1 MSLSNELNQGITSAL
16 GSVLGTVK
24 LFHLQAPDDEPLP
37 FVVCSWQGGGR
48 VGNVPDLVDRLE
60 FVRAYGT
67 SAYQA
72 GTVDAAIAGA
82 LDGKNIAV
90 SGWTTC
96 TMMRQDD
103 YESVDNLANGELS
116 FTMGGIYRIVL
127 DR

>member
-1 MSLSNELNQGITSAL
+1 MSLSNELNQGIASAL

-24 LFHLQAPDDEPLP
+24 LYHLQAPDDEPLP
-37 FVVCSWQGGGR
+37 FVVSSWQAGGR
-48 VGNVPDLVDRLE
+48 VGNVPDLVERLE

-72 GTVDAAIAGA
+72 GTIDAAIAGA

-96 TMMRQDD
+96 TMMRQGD
-103 YESVDNLANGELS
+103 YESVDNLTNGELS
-116 FTMGGIYRIVL
+116 FAMGGIYRILL